1 MTEDV
6 EITRYEV
13 IEKIALGAESVLYK
27 ARDLDQNLEF
37 CVKRIRNWFGKL
49 FEPSERRV
57 HKEKLTVSYSARIKH
72 IRNEYDVA
80 QKLKQTGVIPIVR
93 VFGLRRIKPC
103 FVELGYDMLMEF
115 IEGEDLGD
123 KRTMR
128 MVRFPDK
135 VNYFYQT
142 ALALQYMHQTG
153 IVHLDMKP
161 SNIMVT
167 EGIVKL
173 IDFGMSMP
181 IGDRPKSLAGTVGYM
196 SPEQLVREEVDASTD
211 VFALG
216 VTFGV
221 ILGGRPLR
229 QSHDD
234 INEKGT
240 KREAKYHLATGEEP
254 LITDVPEARHVS
266 ELETLIR
273 RCTIPR
279 RDKRLRDTKA
289 VVASLQRV
297 AQELDIKLTEPQYP
311 L

>member
-1 MTEDV
+1 
-6 EITRYEV
+6 
-13 IEKIALGAESVLYK
+13 
-27 ARDLDQNLEF
+27 
-37 CVKRIRNWFGKL
+37 
-49 FEPSERRV
+49 
-57 HKEKLTVSYSARIKH
+57 
-72 IRNEYDVA
+72 
-80 QKLKQTGVIPIVR
+80 
-93 VFGLRRIKPC
+93 
-103 FVELGYDMLMEF
+103 
-115 IEGEDLGD
+115 
-123 KRTMR
+123 MR